1 MSARLGLAQCTYFS
15 IQLITKN
22 PNCMQIHYL
31 IVWASVSDVNIVL
44 DMSRVPRIKNGFAPK
59 VCIVCAKE
67 FEWRKK
73 WSRDWENVRYC
84 SDRCRQSAQ

>member
-22 PNCMQIHYL
+22 PNCMQFHCR
-31 IVWASVSDVNIVL
+31 IVGPSVSHANIVP
-44 DMSRVPRIKNGFAPK
+44 DMSRVPQIKNGFAPK

-73 WSRDWENVRYC
+73 WARDWENVRYC
-84 SDRCRQSAQ
+84 SDRCRKSTQ